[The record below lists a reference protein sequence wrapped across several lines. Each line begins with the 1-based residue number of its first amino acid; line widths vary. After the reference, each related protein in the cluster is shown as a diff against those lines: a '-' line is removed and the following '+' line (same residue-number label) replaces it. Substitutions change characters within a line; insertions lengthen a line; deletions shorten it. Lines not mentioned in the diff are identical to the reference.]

1 MPQSVKSIL
10 DYYHDKF
17 NRPGFIEHDP
27 IMIPH
32 QFSKKEDIEIIGFLI
47 ALIAWG
53 QRISIINSGNR
64 LIELFHGEPH
74 DFILNHTEKDLKKC
88 LKFVHRTFNGDDL
101 ISLIGYLQYIYKNK
115 GGLEHAF
122 SYNMSSKDSNVENG
136 LIGFRT
142 IYEQSEFCLHRTLK
156 HIASPEKGSACKR
169 LNMFLRWMVRKDNK
183 GVDFGIWTKI
193 KMSQLICPLDVH
205 VLNQAVELGLIK
217 EGKGDWK
224 TAVDLTKK
232 LKQFDKNDPVKYD
245 FALFGKGVNKE

>member
-1 MPQSVKSIL
+1 MPQSLKSTL

-17 NRPGFIEHDP
+17 NRPGFIENDP

-53 QRISIINSGNR
+53 QRVSIINSGNR
-64 LIELFHGEPH
+64 LIELFHGAPH
-74 DFILNHTEKDLKKC
+74 DFILHHTEKDLKKC

-101 ISLIGYLQYIYKNK
+101 ISLIGYLQYIYTNK

-122 SYNMSSKDSNVENG
+122 SYQLSAKDTSVEKG

-142 IYEQSEFCLHRTLK
+142 LYEQSEFCLHRTLK

-169 LNMFLRWMVRKDNK
+169 LNMYLRWMVRKDDN

-193 KMSQLICPLDVH
+193 QSSQLICPLDVH

-224 TAVDLTKK
+224 TALDLTKK